1 MQPKGQE
8 ALDKLPIKW
17 ALRYY
22 ETAPWKVIGAKIEDA
37 RKAEEA
43 VKNAQLDWEAVIE
56 PVHDK
61 DGKEIEFARAVIR
74 KDTRRALGVVRR
86 KYTPLQ
92 NVNLFEILDTIISV
106 RPEVKYSHAGSMDN
120 DKIVW
125 VMAKLPT
132 EWDTAGMNLKEY
144 LLLTNSH
151 DGTKKI
157 ELSLVVVRDSDDSIL
172 SIRKLH
178 PAFIKKGKHTAGIY
192 PKLSNAQGLLLE
204 VYKIERE
211 LCTVWQSMTK
221 RRLAP
226 SEAALYFSDC
236 FGVAGKHLEN
246 SSSRSYTITE
256 AVKVLYDS
264 ERADSQQA
272 GTLWEAFVAICVY
285 ADHVAKVKGKT
296 AAARLESTLFGTLAK
311 LRNTAHEKAEMLI
324 TT

>member
-1 MQPKGQE
+1 MQTKGQE
-8 ALDKLPIKW
+8 ALDKLPTKW

-22 ETAPWKVIGAKIEDA
+22 EAAPWKVIGARIEDA

-56 PVHDK
+56 SIHDR
-61 DGKEIEFARAVIR
+61 DEKEIEFARAVVR

-106 RPEVKYSHAGSMDN
+106 MPEIRYSHAGSMDN

-132 EWDTAGMNLKEY
+132 EWDIAEMKLKEY

-172 SIRKLH
+172 AIRKLH
-178 PAFIKKGKHTAGIY
+178 PSFIKKGKHTAGIH

-211 LCTVWQSMTK
+211 LCAVWQAMTK
-221 RRLAP
+221 KRLAP
-226 SEAALYFSDC
+226 SEAALFFSDC
-236 FGVAGKHLEN
+236 FGLAGKNVEN
-246 SSSRSYTITE
+246 SSSRLYTISE
-256 AVKVLYDS
+256 AVKALYDA
-264 ERADSQQA
+264 ERTDDLQT
-272 GTLWEAFVAICVY
+272 GTLWGAYVAICVY

-296 AAARLESTLFGTLAK
+296 ASARLESTLFGTLAK
-311 LRNTAHEKAEMLI
+311 LRNTAHEKAERLI
-324 TT
+324 AA